1 MKIDIHAHSLPCD
14 LPDFNQEFGEAGFI
28 SLEKYTDP
36 SGEEK
41 VRMMKEGKLF
51 REVSK
56 NCYDSKARI
65 SDLEKANVDVQVLS
79 TVPVMFN
86 YWAKDEH
93 ALETSKFLNDDLA
106 KVVSEHPK
114 RFLGLSTVPL
124 QNPQLAARELERCTT
139 KLGLSGVQIGS
150 HIGEVNLDHESLFP
164 FYEAAQ
170 DLGAAIMVHPWDMMG
185 KETMKD
191 YWLPWLV
198 GMPAETTRA
207 MCSMIFGGV
216 FDQFPRLKVLFAH
229 GGGAF
234 AHTIGRI
241 EHGFHVRPDLCQV
254 RTKRSPRD
262 YLGSFYVDSITHD
275 PKALMTNIELYGLD
289 SIALGSDYP
298 FPLGEAQ
305 AGRMIEAMSFSNDN
319 RERLL
324 SGTALEWLSK
334 SKEDFI

>member
-1 MKIDIHAHSLPCD
+1 MKIDIHAHVLPRD
-14 LPDFNQEFGEAGFI
+14 LPDFNREFVYTGFV
-28 SLEKYTDP
+28 SLDRYTNDG
-36 SGEEK
+36 GEEK
-41 VRMMKEGKLF
+41 VRMMKDGKLF
-51 REVSK
+51 REVAR
-56 NCYDSKARI
+56 NCYDTAERL
-65 SDLEKANVDVQVLS
+65 SDLEIANVDVQVLS
-79 TVPVMFN
+79 TVPVMFH
-86 YWAKDEH
+86 YWAKEDH
-93 ALETSKFLNDDLA
+93 ALETAKFLNDDLA
-106 KVVSEHPK
+106 KVVSGHPR

-124 QNPQLAARELERCTT
+124 QNPKLAARELERSTN

-150 HIGEVNLDHESLFP
+150 HIGDVNLDHQSLFP
-164 FYEAAQ
+164 FYEAAEG
-170 DLGAAIMVHPWDMMG
+170 LGAAIMVHPWDMMG

-216 FDQFPRLKVLFAH
+216 LDQFPRLKVLFAH

-241 EHGFHVRPDLCQV
+241 EHGFHVRPDLCQI
-254 RTKRSPRD
+254 RTKRSPRE

-275 PKALMTNIELYGLD
+275 PKALMTNIDLFGLN

-298 FPLGEAQ
+298 FPLGEAE
-305 AGRMIEAMSFSNDN
+305 AGKMIEGMGFSAEH
-319 RERLL
+319 RERLF

>member
-1 MKIDIHAHSLPCD
+1 MKIDIHAHVLPRD
-14 LPDFNQEFGEAGFI
+14 LPDFNREFGDTGFV
-28 SLEKYTDP
+28 SLERYTNDG
-36 SGEEK
+36 GEEK
-41 VRMMKEGKLF
+41 VRMMKDGKLF
-51 REVSK
+51 REVAR
-56 NCYDSKARI
+56 NCYDTAERL
-65 SDLEKANVDVQVLS
+65 SDLEIANVDVQVLS
-79 TVPVMFN
+79 TVPVMFH
-86 YWAKDEH
+86 YWAKEDH
-93 ALETSKFLNDDLA
+93 ALDTAKFLNDDLA
-106 KVVSEHPK
+106 KVVSGHPR

-124 QNPQLAARELERCTT
+124 QNPKLAARELERSTN

-150 HIGEVNLDHESLFP
+150 HIGDVNLDHQSLFP
-164 FYEAAQ
+164 FYEAAE

-216 FDQFPRLKVLFAH
+216 LDQFPRLKVLFAH

-241 EHGFHVRPDLCQV
+241 EHGFHVRPDLCQI

-275 PKALMTNIELYGLD
+275 PKALMTNIDLFGLN

-298 FPLGEAQ
+298 FPLGEAE
-305 AGRMIEAMSFSNDN
+305 AGKMIEGMGFSAEH
-319 RERLL
+319 RERLF